1 MGRTATKEA
10 IVFRALGLLT
20 AAILP
25 AFVAI
30 DHAARAAPI
39 LSTATYKSSITSD
52 AGGLLDLKAELNY
65 ESTRSNA
72 PIAVVMHGYSG
83 NSGKMAEVRA
93 NAQRLRDAGFFA
105 ISVALRGRDGSD
117 GVRDSGGVEVYDMYD
132 AVEYVKAT
140 FPTLINA
147 SNISITGYSGGGG
160 NAMSA
165 LTKFPDYFRA
175 GSAYFGMSDY
185 GYNANS
191 GWYQLGADSGHRSQL
206 VTDIGN
212 PTLGNPTVQDR
223 YMSRASNLAS
233 RNNPYSEIHLFVNNN
248 EPTCPPVNDTS
259 YKNNATAAA
268 SFAGEF
274 NNITVHT
281 GGLGQYVDFNGN
293 SINEANELQNW
304 PHGYPTA
311 NEQQAAE
318 SWYLSR
324 LLNGSIP
331 EPVLNLQDDLFVA
344 GFVATKRF
352 SLWLGDGQNAAGG
365 LAYELVGNQWKF
377 DLDILSNSTSVEGT
391 LKVNTAALVGQPVA
405 ARLNGVVV
413 SQFIGG
419 GTYQQNN
426 FGNNDLLTLTVVV
439 PGDFDADGDVD
450 GADFVVWQ
458 SNFPKAGGATLAMG
472 DADADGDIDG
482 ADFVVW
488 QTHFP
493 TSGGP
498 AVAPVPEP
506 AAGGLILGAALA
518 MIVHRIR
525 RAH

>member
-1 MGRTATKEA
+1 MAA
-10 IVFRALGLLT
+10 NLLALVVIDP
-20 AAILP
+20 AA
-25 AFVAI
+25 
-30 DHAARAAPI
+30 HAAST
-39 LSTATYKSSITSD
+39 LSTATYKSSVSSD

-65 ESTRSNA
+65 ESTRTSA

-105 ISVALRGRDGSD
+105 ISVSLRGRDGSD
-117 GVRDSGGVEVYDMYD
+117 GVRDSGGVELYDIYD

-140 FPTLINA
+140 FPTLVNA

-185 GYNANS
+185 GYNATS
-191 GWYQLGADSGHRSQL
+191 GWYQLGADSGHRSQM

-223 YMSRASNLAS
+223 YMARASNLAS
-233 RNNPYSEIHLFVNNN
+233 RNNPYSEIHLFVNIN
-248 EPTCPPVNDTS
+248 EATCPPVNNTT

-268 SFAGEF
+268 SYAGEF
-274 NNITVHT
+274 NNVSVHT
-281 GGLGQYVDFNGN
+281 GGLGQYVDFNNN
-293 SINEANELQNW
+293 SINEANELQSW

-311 NEQQAAE
+311 NEQHAAE

-324 LLNGSIP
+324 LLSGAIP

-344 GFVATKRF
+344 GFISTKRF
-352 SLWLGDGQNAAGG
+352 SLWLGDGQNAAGD
-365 LAYELVGNQWKF
+365 LEYDLIGNQWKF

-391 LKVNTAALVGQPVA
+391 LKVNTAALAGQPVA
-405 ARLNGVVV
+405 ARLNGVLV
-413 SQFIGG
+413 SQFTGG
-419 GTYQQNN
+419 GIYQLNN
-426 FGNNDLLTLTVVV
+426 FGNSDLLTLTVVV

-450 GADFVVWQ
+450 GADFVAWQ
-458 SNFPKAGGATLAMG
+458 TNFPTAIGATLAMG
-472 DADADGDIDG
+472 DADNDGDVDG

-488 QTHFP
+488 QTNFP
-493 TSGGP
+493 ASGG
-498 AVAPVPEP
+498 ASVAPVPEP
-506 AAGGLILGAALA
+506 AGGLILGAALV
-518 MIVHRIR
+518 MIAHRVR
-525 RAH
+525 RSF